1 MSKSTKYIITS
12 SPFIPDILS
21 GILWQLDINGVNE
34 DEQSISVFVTDAS
47 DVDENIIRGQLDRII
62 SQNLIQSYSIEKEEI
77 EDKNWNEIW
86 EMSREVIRVSDR
98 IIIRPSFKTYDQ
110 KENEIVLT
118 IDPKMSLG
126 TGEHESTKLVL
137 QLLEGYVQK
146 GDNILDVGS
155 GTGVLA
161 IAAIKLGADSAVAVD
176 NDQLCYENCFENCS
190 INDVVGKVEITEGVI
205 DGIIKT
211 DFDLIV
217 ANIQK
222 NILLDISDQIKQR
235 VKVGGRVILS
245 GLMLNN
251 EKEIKL
257 RYQSLG
263 FKQIE
268 IKYLNEWLAI
278 VFKKE

>member
-1 MSKSTKYIITS
+1 MSRSTKYIITS

-118 IDPKMSLG
+118 IDPKMSFG